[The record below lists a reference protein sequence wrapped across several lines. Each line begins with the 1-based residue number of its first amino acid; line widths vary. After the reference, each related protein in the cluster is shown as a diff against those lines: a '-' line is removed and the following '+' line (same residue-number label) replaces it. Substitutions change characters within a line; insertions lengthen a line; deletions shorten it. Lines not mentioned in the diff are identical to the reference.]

1 MIPRFKPYFNWDEI
15 ITILNKEEDAVTKFE
30 KEFSNVM
37 SSKHAV
43 SFPSGRIGLFSLLE
57 TFGIKNKKIIT
68 PSYTCIVVPSAIIA
82 SKNYPCFV
90 DISLSDYNIEV
101 DEISSI
107 TKDVKCIIPTHMYG
121 NPADVKKL
129 RDLVNDDTI
138 IIEDA
143 AQALLTKDVG
153 KYGDAVF
160 YSFNIEKQL
169 FTFGGGMVTTNNEEI
184 YEKLKNFRDK
194 TYSKTTFFSE
204 LQKTFLLFNTPF
216 IFSDSLF
223 RWILAL
229 WNINGSSYWKRMGW
243 SLKNLDLPVEK
254 IYSISDYVGLYSRI
268 QASVGLSQ
276 LKKLK
281 TSIEKRIEI
290 AKYYNKNLENFDC
303 ITPSAIINGSSFSHY
318 TIRVNN
324 RDDFESFMK
333 KKGVQINKVFDY
345 STAHLPVFKKYTN
358 KDQQLKNSLTAGSNN
373 VNLPSYPQLLDKRH
387 KLDHIIQSIKEY
399 DKKINT

>member
-15 ITILNKEEDAVTKFE
+15 TAILNKEDDAVVKFE
-30 KEFSNVM
+30 KEFSNVIG
-37 SSKHAV
+37 SKYAV
-43 SFPSGRIGLFSLLE
+43 SFPSGRIGLFSILE
-57 TFGIKNKKIIT
+57 ILGLKNNKIIT
-68 PSYTCIVVPSAIIA
+68 PSYTCIVVPSAIVA
-82 SKNYPCFV
+82 SKNYPCFA

-107 TKDVKCIIPTHMYG
+107 TKDAKCVIPTHMYG

-129 RDLVNDDTI
+129 KDIVNDDTI

-143 AQALLTKDVG
+143 AQALLSKDVG

-169 FTFGGGMVTTNNEEI
+169 FTFGGGMVTTNNDEI
-184 YEKLKNFRDK
+184 YEKLKTFRDK
-194 TYSKTTFFSE
+194 TYSQTTFFSE
-204 LQKTFLLFNTPF
+204 LQKTFLLFNTRL
-216 IFSDSLF
+216 IFSDFLF

-229 WNINGSSYWKRMGW
+229 WNINGSMHWKRMGW
-243 SLKNLDLPVEK
+243 SLKNPDLPVEK
-254 IYSISDYVGLYSRI
+254 IYSISDYVGLYSKV

-281 TSIEKRIEI
+281 TSIDKRIEI
-290 AKYYNKNLENFDC
+290 AKYYEKNLADIKC
-303 ITPSAIINGSSFSHY
+303 INPSSIINGSSFSHF
-318 TIRVNN
+318 TIRVDN
-324 RDDFESFMK
+324 RDDFEIFMK
-333 KKGVQINKVFDY
+333 KKGVQVNKVFDY

-373 VNLPSYPQLLDKRH
+373 VNLPSYPHLIDKKY
-387 KLDHIIQSIKEY
+387 KLDHIIQSIEEY
-399 DKKINT
+399 DK